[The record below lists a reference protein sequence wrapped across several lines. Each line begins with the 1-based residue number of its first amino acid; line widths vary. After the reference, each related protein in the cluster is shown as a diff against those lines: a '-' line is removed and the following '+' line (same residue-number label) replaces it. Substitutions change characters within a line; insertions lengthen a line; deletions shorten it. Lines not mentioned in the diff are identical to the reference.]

1 MLEGALFA
9 LIAWSRSSVQHE
21 LNQSTANS
29 LRYLSQQFDDDIAN
43 LQYEMQC
50 ATQSRFIT
58 HLFAYYQTMKP
69 SERYTE
75 LNDALTYLENLSTY
89 NRNIDRLELYS
100 YQHDFRLGVG
110 KAPAVTYL
118 SRDEMRS
125 LLAEVREGGFRLL
138 SSLEGELTVNYMV
151 PISSYVT
158 DREPTFYLRVSFRR
172 TRVLESLQSL
182 ATDGNAAMAYLI
194 YLPEKVVYA
203 TPAAPDHAAALMSM
217 AFTGE
222 VGFLATKVDGRKYV
236 AVGKLLDENPD
247 CLLV

>member
-1 MLEGALFA
+1 MRRHQGAAFLFRRTAYTRLFIIFLVCLLVLESALFA

-89 NRNIDRLELYS
+89 NRNIDRAGAVQL
-100 YQHDFRLGVG
+100 
-110 KAPAVTYL
+110 PA
-118 SRDEMRS
+118 
-125 LLAEVREGGFRLL
+125 
-138 SSLEGELTVNYMV
+138 
-151 PISSYVT
+151 
-158 DREPTFYLRVSFRR
+158 
-172 TRVLESLQSL
+172 
-182 ATDGNAAMAYLI
+182 
-194 YLPEKVVYA
+194 
-203 TPAAPDHAAALMSM
+203 
-217 AFTGE
+217 
-222 VGFLATKVDGRKYV
+222 
-236 AVGKLLDENPD
+236 
-247 CLLV
+247 

>member
-1 MLEGALFA
+1 MRRHQGAAFLFRRTAYTRLFIIFLVCLLVLESALFA

-89 NRNIDRLELYS
+89 NRNIDRLELY
-100 YQHDFRLGVG
+100 YH
-110 KAPAVTYL
+110 
-118 SRDEMRS
+118 
-125 LLAEVREGGFRLL
+125 VRIR
-138 SSLEGELTVNYMV
+138 
-151 PISSYVT
+151 P
-158 DREPTFYLRVSFRR
+158 
-172 TRVLESLQSL
+172 
-182 ATDGNAAMAYLI
+182 
-194 YLPEKVVYA
+194 
-203 TPAAPDHAAALMSM
+203 
-217 AFTGE
+217 
-222 VGFLATKVDGRKYV
+222 
-236 AVGKLLDENPD
+236 KLKL
-247 CLLV
+247 

>member
-1 MLEGALFA
+1 MFA

-182 ATDGNAAMAYLI
+182 ATGWERRHGLSDLSAGKGGLRHSRRTGSRGGADEHGLYRGSW
-194 YLPEKVVYA
+194 LPCHE
-203 TPAAPDHAAALMSM
+203 S
-217 AFTGE
+217 
-222 VGFLATKVDGRKYV
+222 GRPKIRGSWKT
-236 AVGKLLDENPD
+236 AG
-247 CLLV
+247 